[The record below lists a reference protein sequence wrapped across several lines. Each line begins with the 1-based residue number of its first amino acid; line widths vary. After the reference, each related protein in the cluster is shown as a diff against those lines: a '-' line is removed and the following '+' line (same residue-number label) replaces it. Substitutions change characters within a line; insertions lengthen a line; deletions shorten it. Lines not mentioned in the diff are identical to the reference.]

1 MEAWILSRLQQ
12 VAKEVAAR
20 LDAYEFDLA
29 ANALYQFIWHEFC
42 DWYLELIKPQLY
54 DKENPAAR
62 RHCQGVLVG
71 LLSAILRLLH
81 PFMPFITEEIYQK
94 LPGIQGSIMVAPY
107 PEADDALLNPAA
119 EAEMGLLMDT
129 ITAIRNL
136 RGEMNVPP
144 AAQVDVF
151 LHSTDPQ
158 ALEAL
163 ALHGQS
169 LTLLAKVKELTFN
182 APSGPPAAAAKAVV
196 DAVEIFLPLAGLI
209 DFSEEETPPHQG
221 DR

>member
-1 MEAWILSRLQQ
+1 M
-12 VAKEVAAR
+12 
-20 LDAYEFDLA
+20 A

-54 DKENPAAR
+54 DKENLAAR

-81 PFMPFITEEIYQK
+81 PFMPFITEEICQK

-107 PEADDALLNPAA
+107 PEADDALLNPGA
-119 EAEMGLLMDT
+119 EAEMNLVMDT

-144 AAQVDVF
+144 ATQVDVF
-151 LHSTDPQ
+151 LQSPDAPAVA
-158 ALEAL
+158 ALQR
-163 ALHGQS
+163 HGQS

-182 APSGPPAAAAKAVV
+182 AAVRPARRRGQGRGGGHGNLSAPGRHHRLLRRGP
-196 DAVEIFLPLAGLI
+196 
-209 DFSEEETPPHQG
+209 PPHQEMEKLSKELT
-221 DR
+221 RPNAN